1 MVTLLNIGV
10 YFMKDS
16 QNVSSEKKNIPYYVN
31 YIAKH
36 WNKPPTGKYLTFR
49 EWFAYSVGGMGAVGA
64 SVLLQ
69 YVTLVQGLYVAAAL
83 GIDVMHVQYVAI
95 FTSVFTILTSP
106 LMSYIVDNTNTK
118 IGKFRPYL
126 IILPIPFIVLLTLT
140 AFVPTLITNYIAM
153 LIVFAIL
160 FNLANFVVRLYTL
173 SINSLLQV
181 ITPNPQERTALM
193 SFGCFCTS
201 LGPSIAT
208 ILYPALANLLYSH
221 ELIDAVGEIV
231 KNDKGDPIII
241 AGINTMPAMQI
252 VLPIMAACFLAVGLL
267 AAFGTK
273 ERVVVPKKYVQK
285 VKFKDGIIST
295 FKNKYFW
302 ITNISTSL
310 TIFKLIL
317 TTYVGWICSYSL
329 IPSITAAGYGMIA
342 SLIQSIFTL
351 IVGFANVPGM
361 LVAPLLIKKFGKRNL
376 LICTNIIITLLMIPA
391 IFVPTQPYLIMAL
404 IFLVTLLNG
413 VQVVTGPAMVAEMYD
428 YQQYVTGRRE
438 EGFLSQFG
446 VVITTG
452 VGIATGIITPAVQK
466 MAGYSDD
473 ASVLFDSSVLGKI
486 ISTMC
491 LIGIASAIIGTIPY
505 LFWDLSEKRH
515 GEIIDILKIRKKV
528 EDEIITA
535 EEGSAYEMRI
545 KDGETNL
552 YKELFEEMDNE
563 QRIKEAEAEANERAE
578 RAKNFRNSIGKKKKT
593 SSVSDVIEESH
604 TEDLDDKNIDEDTND
619 MKF

>member
-1 MVTLLNIGV
+1 
-10 YFMKDS
+10 
-16 QNVSSEKKNIPYYVN
+16 
-31 YIAKH
+31 
-36 WNKPPTGKYLTFR
+36 
-49 EWFAYSVGGMGAVGA
+49 
-64 SVLLQ
+64 
-69 YVTLVQGLYVAAAL
+69 
-83 GIDVMHVQYVAI
+83 
-95 FTSVFTILTSP
+95 
-106 LMSYIVDNTNTK
+106 
-118 IGKFRPYL
+118 
-126 IILPIPFIVLLTLT
+126 
-140 AFVPTLITNYIAM
+140 
-153 LIVFAIL
+153 
-160 FNLANFVVRLYTL
+160 
-173 SINSLLQV
+173 
-181 ITPNPQERTALM
+181 
-193 SFGCFCTS
+193 
-201 LGPSIAT
+201 
-208 ILYPALANLLYSH
+208 
-221 ELIDAVGEIV
+221 
-231 KNDKGDPIII
+231 
-241 AGINTMPAMQI
+241 
-252 VLPIMAACFLAVGLL
+252 
-267 AAFGTK
+267 
-273 ERVVVPKKYVQK
+273 
-285 VKFKDGIIST
+285 
-295 FKNKYFW
+295 
-302 ITNISTSL
+302 
-310 TIFKLIL
+310 
-317 TTYVGWICSYSL
+317 
-329 IPSITAAGYGMIA
+329 
-342 SLIQSIFTL
+342 
-351 IVGFANVPGM
+351 
-361 LVAPLLIKKFGKRNL
+361 
-376 LICTNIIITLLMIPA
+376 MIPA

-452 VGIATGIITPAVQK
+452 VGIATGLITPAVQK